1 MLKINMK
8 ATKLIGALV
17 REYEDVET
25 NKQIQLVLNMKIL
38 KNEGRTYPSLDWK
51 NMTSMKIISQK
62 WERKRKMPTININ
75 NLP

>member
-1 MLKINMK
+1 MPKINMK
-8 ATKLIGALV
+8 ATVLIGALI

-38 KNEGRTYPSLDWK
+38 KNDGRTYPVLDRK
-51 NMTSMKIISQK
+51 NMNNMKIISQK
-62 WERKRKMPTININ
+62 WERKRKIPVINMD